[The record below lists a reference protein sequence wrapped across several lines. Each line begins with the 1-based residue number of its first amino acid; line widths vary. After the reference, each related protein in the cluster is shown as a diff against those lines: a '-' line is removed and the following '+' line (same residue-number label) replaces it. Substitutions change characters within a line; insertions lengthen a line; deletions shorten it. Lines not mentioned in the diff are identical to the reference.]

1 MKKKNVNDILDD
13 YFDSQKLNF
22 LEHLN
27 QQDLNLQNHFK
38 MLENL
43 FSPDSNIKNIEQ
55 NLKEENNIL
64 DINIKSENSKFKK
77 KLEEQKIKTN
87 NLLSGTNVYIPD
99 NNNHNINIMSNRN
112 RRRINSINNNNSNDN
127 KDKKDKIIDY
137 KKSKAISALPTFQY
151 KYIIKYEKR
160 NEKVCSICL
169 NEFKEEEI
177 LIRFSCKQHIFHK
190 NCLCTW
196 LKNSDICPLCKKSLI
211 IK

>member
-55 NLKEENNIL
+55 NLKEENNKL

-112 RRRINSINNNNSNDN
+112 RRRINNINNNNSNDN
-127 KDKKDKIIDY
+127 KDKIIDY

-169 NEFKEEEI
+169 SEFKEEEI

>member
-13 YFDSQKLNF
+13 YFDSQELNF

-55 NLKEENNIL
+55 NLKEENNKL

-77 KLEEQKIKTN
+77 KLKEQKIKTN

-112 RRRINSINNNNSNDN
+112 RRRINNINNNNSNDN
-127 KDKKDKIIDY
+127 KDKIIDY

>member
-1 MKKKNVNDILDD
+1 MRKKNVRDILDD

-43 FSPDSNIKNIEQ
+43 FSPNDNTENLEE
-55 NLKEENNIL
+55 NLKIEKKKLENNV
-64 DINIKSENSKFKK
+64 NIENSKFRD
-77 KLEEQKIKTN
+77 KLEKQKAKTN
-87 NLLSGTNVYIPD
+87 NLLQGTNVYIPD
-99 NNNHNINIMSNRN
+99 NNHINMISNRN
-112 RRRINSINNNNSNDN
+112 RRRSNNFINPNNNE
-127 KDKKDKIIDY
+127 KKDKIIDY

-169 NEFKEEEI
+169 NEFKKEEL
-177 LIRFSCKQHIFHK
+177 LIRFSCKEHIFHK
-190 NCLCTW
+190 YCLCTW

>member
-55 NLKEENNIL
+55 NLKEENNKL

-112 RRRINSINNNNSNDN
+112 RRRINNINNNNSNDN
-127 KDKKDKIIDY
+127 KDKIIDY

>member
-1 MKKKNVNDILDD
+1 
-13 YFDSQKLNF
+13 
-22 LEHLN
+22 
-27 QQDLNLQNHFK
+27 

-55 NLKEENNIL
+55 NLKEENNKL

-112 RRRINSINNNNSNDN
+112 RRRINNINNNDSNDN
-127 KDKKDKIIDY
+127 KDKIIDY

-211 IK
+211 IKY

>member
-1 MKKKNVNDILDD
+1 MKKKNANDILDD

-55 NLKEENNIL
+55 NLKEENNKL

-112 RRRINSINNNNSNDN
+112 RRRINNINNNNSNDN
-127 KDKKDKIIDY
+127 KDKIIDY

-169 NEFKEEEI
+169 NEFKEEEL

>member
-13 YFDSQKLNF
+13 YFDSQILNF

-55 NLKEENNIL
+55 NLKEENNKL

-112 RRRINSINNNNSNDN
+112 RRRINNINNNDSNDN
-127 KDKKDKIIDY
+127 KDKIIDY

-211 IK
+211 IKY

>member
-1 MKKKNVNDILDD
+1 MRKKNVRDILDD

-43 FSPDSNIKNIEQ
+43 FSPNDNTENLEE
-55 NLKEENNIL
+55 NLKIEKKKLENNV
-64 DINIKSENSKFKK
+64 NIENSKFRD
-77 KLEEQKIKTN
+77 KLEKQKAKTN
-87 NLLSGTNVYIPD
+87 NLLQGTNVYIPD
-99 NNNHNINIMSNRN
+99 NNHNNHINMISNRN
-112 RRRINSINNNNSNDN
+112 RRRSNNFINPNNNE
-127 KDKKDKIIDY
+127 KKDKIIDY

-169 NEFKEEEI
+169 NEFKEEEL
-177 LIRFSCKQHIFHK
+177 LIRFSCKEHIFHK
-190 NCLCTW
+190 YCLCTW

>member
-1 MKKKNVNDILDD
+1 MKKKNANDILDD

-55 NLKEENNIL
+55 NLKEENNKL

-99 NNNHNINIMSNRN
+99 NNNHNINIMSDRN
-112 RRRINSINNNNSNDN
+112 RRRIDNINNNNSNDN
-127 KDKKDKIIDY
+127 KDKIIDY

-211 IK
+211 IKY

>member
-55 NLKEENNIL
+55 NLKEENNKL

-112 RRRINSINNNNSNDN
+112 RRRINNISNNSNDN
-127 KDKKDKIIDY
+127 KDKIIDY

>member
-1 MKKKNVNDILDD
+1 MKKKNANDILDD

-55 NLKEENNIL
+55 NLKEENNKL

-112 RRRINSINNNNSNDN
+112 RRRINNINNNDSNDN
-127 KDKKDKIIDY
+127 KDKIIDY

>member
-55 NLKEENNIL
+55 NLKEENNKL

-112 RRRINSINNNNSNDN
+112 RRRINNINNNNSNDN
-127 KDKKDKIIDY
+127 KDKIIDY

-190 NCLCTW
+190 N
-196 LKNSDICPLCKKSLI
+196 SLSHG
-211 IK
+211 

>member
-1 MKKKNVNDILDD
+1 MRKKNVGDILDD

-43 FSPDSNIKNIEQ
+43 FSPNNNTENLEE
-55 NLKEENNIL
+55 NLKIEKKKLENNV
-64 DINIKSENSKFKK
+64 NIENSKFRD
-77 KLEEQKIKTN
+77 KLEKQKAKTN

-99 NNNHNINIMSNRN
+99 NNHNNHINMISNRN
-112 RRRINSINNNNSNDN
+112 RRRNNNFNNPNNDE
-127 KDKKDKIIDY
+127 KKDKIIDY

-169 NEFKEEEI
+169 NEFKEEEL
-177 LIRFSCKQHIFHK
+177 LIRFSCKEHIFHK
-190 NCLCTW
+190 HCLCTW

>member
-43 FSPDSNIKNIEQ
+43 FSSDSNIKNIEQ
-55 NLKEENNIL
+55 NLKEENNKL

-112 RRRINSINNNNSNDN
+112 RRRINNINNNNSNDN
-127 KDKKDKIIDY
+127 KDKIIDY

>member
-1 MKKKNVNDILDD
+1 MRKKNVGDILDD

-43 FSPDSNIKNIEQ
+43 FSSNNNNENFEQ
-55 NLKEENNIL
+55 NLKIEKNKLENNINSE
-64 DINIKSENSKFKK
+64 NIKFKN
-77 KLEEQKIKTN
+77 KLETQKAKTN

-99 NNNHNINIMSNRN
+99 NNHNSNINMISNGN
-112 RRRINSINNNNSNDN
+112 RRRNINHNNSNN
-127 KDKKDKIIDY
+127 NGHKDKILDY

-151 KYIIKYEKR
+151 KYIINYEKR
-160 NEKVCSICL
+160 NEKSCSICL
-169 NEFKEEEI
+169 NEFKDEEI
-177 LIRFSCKQHIFHK
+177 LIRFSCKEHIFHK

>member
-1 MKKKNVNDILDD
+1 MKKKNANDILDD

-22 LEHLN
+22 LEYLN

-43 FSPDSNIKNIEQ
+43 FSPDNNIKNIEQ
-55 NLKEENNIL
+55 NLKEENNKL

-99 NNNHNINIMSNRN
+99 NNNHNINIMSDRN
-112 RRRINSINNNNSNDN
+112 RRRIDNINNNNSNDN
-127 KDKKDKIIDY
+127 KDKIIDY

>member
-13 YFDSQKLNF
+13 YFDSQILNF

-55 NLKEENNIL
+55 NLKEENNKL

-112 RRRINSINNNNSNDN
+112 RRRINNINNNDSNDN
-127 KDKKDKIIDY
+127 KDKIIDY

>member
-43 FSPDSNIKNIEQ
+43 FSPDSNIKNIKQ
-55 NLKEENNIL
+55 NLKEENNKL

-112 RRRINSINNNNSNDN
+112 RRRINNINNNNSNDN
-127 KDKKDKIIDY
+127 KDKIIDY

>member
-43 FSPDSNIKNIEQ
+43 FSTDSNTKNIEQ
-55 NLKEENNIL
+55 NLKEENNKL

-112 RRRINSINNNNSNDN
+112 RRRINNINNNNSNDN
-127 KDKKDKIIDY
+127 KDKIIDY

-160 NEKVCSICL
+160 NEKICSICL

>member
-43 FSPDSNIKNIEQ
+43 FSSDSNIKNIEQ
-55 NLKEENNIL
+55 NLKEENNKL

-112 RRRINSINNNNSNDN
+112 RRRINNINNNDSNDN
-127 KDKKDKIIDY
+127 KDKIIDY

>member
-55 NLKEENNIL
+55 NLKEENNKL

-112 RRRINSINNNNSNDN
+112 RRRINNINNNDSNDN
-127 KDKKDKIIDY
+127 KDKIIDY

>member
-1 MKKKNVNDILDD
+1 MRKKNVGDILDD

-27 QQDLNLQNHFK
+27 QQDINLQNHFK

-43 FSPDSNIKNIEQ
+43 FSSDNNIENFEQ
-55 NLKEENNIL
+55 NLKKEKNKLEDNINSE
-64 DINIKSENSKFKK
+64 NIKFKNK
-77 KLEEQKIKTN
+77 IEKQKAKTN

-99 NNNHNINIMSNRN
+99 NNHNNNINAIFNGN
-112 RRRINSINNNNSNDN
+112 RRRNINHNNLNNDQ
-127 KDKKDKIIDY
+127 KKDKILDY

-160 NEKVCSICL
+160 NEKTCSICL
-169 NEFKEEEI
+169 NEFKDEEI
-177 LIRFSCKQHIFHK
+177 LIRFSCKEHIFHK

>member
-43 FSPDSNIKNIEQ
+43 FSPNSNIKNIEQ
-55 NLKEENNIL
+55 NLKEENNKL

-112 RRRINSINNNNSNDN
+112 RRRINNINNNNSNDN
-127 KDKKDKIIDY
+127 KDKIIDY

>member
-43 FSPDSNIKNIEQ
+43 FSSDSNIKNIEQ
-55 NLKEENNIL
+55 NLKEENNKL

-99 NNNHNINIMSNRN
+99 NNNHNINIMSDRN
-112 RRRINSINNNNSNDN
+112 RRRIDNINNNNSNDN
-127 KDKKDKIIDY
+127 KDKIIDY

>member
-55 NLKEENNIL
+55 NLKEENNKL

-99 NNNHNINIMSNRN
+99 NNNHNINIMSDRN
-112 RRRINSINNNNSNDN
+112 RRRIDNINNNNSNDN
-127 KDKKDKIIDY
+127 KDKIIDY

>member
-1 MKKKNVNDILDD
+1 MKKKNANDILDD

-55 NLKEENNIL
+55 NLKEENNKL

-99 NNNHNINIMSNRN
+99 NNNHNINIMSDRN
-112 RRRINSINNNNSNDN
+112 RRRIDNINNNNSNDN
-127 KDKKDKIIDY
+127 KDKIIDY

>member
-1 MKKKNVNDILDD
+1 MRKKNVRDILDD

-43 FSPDSNIKNIEQ
+43 FSPNDNTENLEE
-55 NLKEENNIL
+55 NLKIEKKKLENNV
-64 DINIKSENSKFKK
+64 NIENSKFRD
-77 KLEEQKIKTN
+77 KLEKQKAKTN
-87 NLLSGTNVYIPD
+87 NLLQGTNVYIPD
-99 NNNHNINIMSNRN
+99 NNHNNHINMISNRH
-112 RRRINSINNNNSNDN
+112 RRRSNNFINPNNNE
-127 KDKKDKIIDY
+127 KKDKIIDY

-169 NEFKEEEI
+169 NEFKEEEL
-177 LIRFSCKQHIFHK
+177 LIRFSCKEHIFHK
-190 NCLCTW
+190 YCLCTW

>member
-55 NLKEENNIL
+55 NLKEENNKL

-112 RRRINSINNNNSNDN
+112 RRRIDNINNNNSNDN
-127 KDKKDKIIDY
+127 KDKIIDY

>member
-43 FSPDSNIKNIEQ
+43 FSSDSNIKNIEQ
-55 NLKEENNIL
+55 NLKEENNKL

-112 RRRINSINNNNSNDN
+112 RRRINNINNNNSNDN
-127 KDKKDKIIDY
+127 KDKIIDY

-211 IK
+211 IKY

>member
-1 MKKKNVNDILDD
+1 
-13 YFDSQKLNF
+13 
-22 LEHLN
+22 
-27 QQDLNLQNHFK
+27 
-38 MLENL
+38 
-43 FSPDSNIKNIEQ
+43 
-55 NLKEENNIL
+55 
-64 DINIKSENSKFKK
+64 
-77 KLEEQKIKTN
+77 
-87 NLLSGTNVYIPD
+87 
-99 NNNHNINIMSNRN
+99 MSNRN
-112 RRRINSINNNNSNDN
+112 RRRINNINNNNSNDN
-127 KDKKDKIIDY
+127 KDKIIEY
-137 KKSKAISALPTFQY
+137 KKSKAIAALPTFQY

>member
-1 MKKKNVNDILDD
+1 MRKKNVGDILDD

-43 FSPDSNIKNIEQ
+43 FSSNNNNENFEQ
-55 NLKEENNIL
+55 NLKKEKNKLENNINSE
-64 DINIKSENSKFKK
+64 NIKFKN
-77 KLEEQKIKTN
+77 KLEAQKAKAN

-99 NNNHNINIMSNRN
+99 NNHNSNINMISNGN
-112 RRRINSINNNNSNDN
+112 RRRNINHNNSNN
-127 KDKKDKIIDY
+127 NGHKDKILDY

-160 NEKVCSICL
+160 NNKIY
-169 NEFKEEEI
+169 I
-177 LIRFSCKQHIFHK
+177 IYI
-190 NCLCTW
+190 
-196 LKNSDICPLCKKSLI
+196 I
-211 IK
+211 IKSIKHIII

>member
-1 MKKKNVNDILDD
+1 MKKKNANDILDD

-55 NLKEENNIL
+55 NLKEENNKL

-112 RRRINSINNNNSNDN
+112 RRRINNINNNNSNDN
-127 KDKKDKIIDY
+127 KDKIIDY